1 MDGQHGEQHHPLRQ
15 VHVDAAGVL
24 GQVAVGKHDAL
35 ALAGGAGGEHDGT
48 QLVRLGLKVKG
59 SLVFRQQLG
68 EGEGG
73 VVVLLLLHD
82 HHVLQLGAVLLGSP
96 GHVFAGSIGH
106 QGGHIGPVQQLPHV
120 GGGEGGVQGNGHA
133 AAVDDAQIGHH
144 PAVGGGADDGDVAA
158 LLAQSGQGAGKA
170 LTVLAELVVG
180 LVLNLVLAHLITHGY
195 LGAKALLGL
204 RQDLADGT
212 GHSSYSCSQSARLWM

>member
-1 MDGQHGEQHHPLRQ
+1 MGE
-15 VHVDAAGVL
+15 
-24 GQVAVGKHDAL
+24 HDAL

-59 SLVFRQQLG
+59 NLVLRQQLG
-68 EGEGG
+68 EREGG
-73 VVVLLLLHD
+73 VAVLFLLHE
-82 HHVLQLGAVLLGSP
+82 HHVLQLGAVLLGSL
-96 GHVFAGSIGH
+96 GHILAGGVSH

-120 GGGEGGVQGNGHA
+120 GSGEGGVQGDGHA
-133 AAVDDAQIGHH
+133 AAVYDAQIGHH

-170 LTVLAELVVG
+170 LAVLAELVVG
-180 LVLNLVLAHLITHGY
+180 LVLNLVLAHLIAHGH

-204 RQDLADGT
+204 
-212 GHSSYSCSQSARLWM
+212 H